1 MTADIYFEERPVI
14 EAAHY
19 LPAISIIQ
27 PFEPMMSSKSELEF
41 KLKQAVEKV
50 ESRLMTNYPVDKALP
65 LLLKLNFL
73 IHNLNYNTHKNS
85 IAIFLSPVTE
95 KVYYLDIHVEERI
108 VVDES
113 FKIRDLI
120 YCKKQNVEYLV
131 LMLSEEKSK
140 MYLANG
146 PKFTLIKSNV
156 LDNIFVYNTDTVENE
171 AGSSNHEGK
180 EILLDK
186 FLHQMDEGLTLILNA
201 YKLLVFVVGTEKVV
215 EHFKKITKN
224 AEKLATFIHG
234 NYTDAAE
241 TEMHEILQPYIE
253 GWKMIKQENILL
265 EIGKAVDYEKVAFG
279 IHDVLKAATQKKSR
293 LLVVEKD
300 FIYPAHLGADRDTIF
315 KAGSILNSPFYIK
328 DVVDDVI
335 EKVLQ
340 NGGDVE
346 FIDNDMLK
354 GYGRIA
360 LIQSY

>member
-1 MTADIYFEERPVI
+1 MTADIYFEERAVI
-14 EAAHY
+14 EAPHY

-41 KLKQAVEKV
+41 KLKRAVEKV
-50 ESRLMTNYPVDKALP
+50 ESQLMTNYSIDKALP
-65 LLLKLNFL
+65 LLLRLNFL
-73 IHNLNYNTHKNS
+73 IHNLNYNTHKKS

-120 YCKKQNVEYLV
+120 YCKKQNIEYLV
-131 LMLSEEKSK
+131 LMLSEDKSK

-146 PKFTLIKSNV
+146 PRFTLIKSNV
-156 LDNIFVYNTDTVENE
+156 LDNIFVYNTDTAENE
-171 AGSSNHEGK
+171 AGFSNHNGK

-186 FLHQMDEGLTLILNA
+186 FLHHMDEGLTLILNA

-224 AEKLATFIHG
+224 AEKLANFING
-234 NYTDAAE
+234 NYADATEA
-241 TEMHEILQPYIE
+241 EMHEILQPCIQD
-253 GWKMIKQENILL
+253 WKMIKQQNILQ

-279 IHDVLKAATQKKSR
+279 IHDVWNAATHKKSR

-300 FIYPAHLGADRDTIF
+300 FIYSAHLGVGRDTTF
-315 KAGSILNSPFYIK
+315 KAGSVLNSPFYIK
-328 DVVDDVI
+328 DVVDEVI

-346 FIDNDMLK
+346 FIENNMLK
-354 GYGRIA
+354 DYGRIA
-360 LIQSY
+360 LVQSY